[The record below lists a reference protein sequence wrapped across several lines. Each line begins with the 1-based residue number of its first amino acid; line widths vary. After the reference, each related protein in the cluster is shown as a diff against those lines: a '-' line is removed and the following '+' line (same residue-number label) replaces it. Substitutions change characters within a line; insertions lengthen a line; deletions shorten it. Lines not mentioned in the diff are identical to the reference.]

1 MTGLARAAAAAL
13 MLTLLATG
21 CASQRHGNP
30 APSTTA
36 PSTVAPVTQPVVVP
50 CAAHHCTPE
59 PAISLTGGYS
69 VRLWSYPAPAVP
81 DAATPIVELLS
92 GGRHVS
98 WWSGRLGFGWAAKL
112 SCLASASQPNCVVT
126 SALGAHA
133 GSAETLLL
141 RSGALVSPPAASVTF
156 DSSMPV
162 ATDLDGDGLL
172 DVAGMENDYQPDY
185 AHGHN
190 YWATYRQAGSALHR
204 TGCAPVS
211 GTVPP
216 ASLLTGRCPVVPHD

>member
-1 MTGLARAAAAAL
+1 MKAFPRVAVAAL
-13 MLTLLATG
+13 MLALLTAG
-21 CASQRHGNP
+21 CASQRHGSPTHVLPGQSGQSGN
-30 APSTTA
+30 
-36 PSTVAPVTQPVVVP
+36 QPVPVP
-50 CAAHHCTPE
+50 CAAHRCAPE

-81 DAATPIVELLS
+81 DASTPVVELLN

-98 WWSGRLGFGWAAKL
+98 WWIGRLGFGWAAKL
-112 SCLASASQPNCVVT
+112 SCLATSADPNCVVS

-141 RSGALVSPPAASVTF
+141 RSGALTSPPAASVTF
-156 DSSMPV
+156 DSSQPT
-162 ATDLDGDGLL
+162 AADLDGDGLL
-172 DVAGMENDYQPDY
+172 DVVGMENDYKPDY

-190 YWATYRQAGSALHR
+190 FWATYRQTGSALHR
-204 TGCAPVS
+204 TGCAPVT

-216 ASLLTGRCPVVPHD
+216 ARLLTGPCPQVPQD